1 MANEENL
8 KPFKEGYDPRRQIG
22 RPKGSKNRS
31 TVIKQVLETIF
42 NGADPLTGKEWQD
55 TYESVI
61 SRSIVKKALDGDV
74 SAYNAIM
81 DSAYGKARQTIDQ
94 TDNEIKGAEY
104 DYLSADKKAKILALL
119 SDKD

>member
-81 DSAYGKARQTIDQ
+81 DSAYGKARQTIEQ
-94 TDNEIKGAEY
+94 TTTEIKGTEY
-104 DYLSADKKAKILALL
+104 DDLSAEKKAKILKIL
-119 SDKD
+119 SE